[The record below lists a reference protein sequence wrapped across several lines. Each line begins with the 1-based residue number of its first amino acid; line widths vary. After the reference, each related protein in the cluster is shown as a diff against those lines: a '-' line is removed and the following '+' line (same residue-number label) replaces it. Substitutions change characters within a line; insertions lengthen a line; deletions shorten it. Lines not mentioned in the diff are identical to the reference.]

1 MTQRLLG
8 ETETKVITQL
18 EEIAFLMREH
28 AARLLNDVEL
38 ASTREE
44 HIRLTARAN
53 EAETIV
59 NQIQDILLTAYKGE

>member
-1 MTQRLLG
+1 MT
-8 ETETKVITQL
+8 VTQL
-18 EEIAFLMREH
+18 EEALYQLREH
-28 AARLLNDVEL
+28 AAQLVNDVEL

-59 NQIQDILLTAYKGE
+59 NQLEKIILSHYAA